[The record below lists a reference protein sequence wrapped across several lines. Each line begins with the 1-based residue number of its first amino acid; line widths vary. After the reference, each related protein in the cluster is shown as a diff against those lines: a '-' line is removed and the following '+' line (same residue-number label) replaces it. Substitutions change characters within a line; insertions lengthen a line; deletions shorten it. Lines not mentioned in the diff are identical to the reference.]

1 MSEAREAPSG
11 TTTGTSKRAPIGH
24 ALVVEDDR
32 LFARTLALMLEEDG
46 LVTQVAHDL
55 ASAREALKAR
65 AFDVLL
71 LDNQLPDGFGLDLA
85 RELPDDDE
93 RPSVLVI
100 TASPRLDDA
109 LAAVRAGWLDFLVKP
124 VSNADVRMSVARAMR
139 TRGLERRLH
148 AAEVAERD
156 PAPRLP
162 SIERICA
169 EITRAESRSERLPP
183 LVLEGETGTG
193 KSWLAREVH
202 KRGRRAQG
210 PFVALNCA
218 ALPATLLEVEL
229 FGSEPGAF
237 TGARA
242 KAGLCETASGG
253 TLFLDEVGELP
264 LELQPKLLTML
275 EGGEVRRVGGLS
287 VRRVDCRIVVA
298 TNRDLA
304 AEVAAGRFREDLF
317 YRLDVLRYAVP
328 PLRERRAEIPTL
340 VEALLHRLDARGALA
355 PGELERLVA
364 HDWPGN
370 LRELR
375 NVVERTVLVTPS
387 GRALEPSR
395 HLLRRGASTE
405 ARRPDA
411 APAPTTTGAPVSGAP
426 ITAPADSTPSA
437 VSDASTTDSSTT
449 DSSSADSSS
458 ADSSSAASSETS
470 HAELDETLET
480 VERRHILATLARH
493 GGRRDETARALG
505 IGVATLRRKLRGW
518 GLPAAGG
525 G

>member
-1 MSEAREAPSG
+1 MSEAREAPNG
-11 TTTGTSKRAPIGH
+11 TPSASNRAPIGH
-24 ALVVEDDR
+24 ALIVEDDR

-71 LDNQLPDGFGLDLA
+71 LDNQLPDGLGLDLA

-124 VSNADVRMSVARAMR
+124 VSNTDVRMSVARAMR

-298 TNRDLA
+298 TNRELA

-395 HLLRRGASTE
+395 HLLRRGASQE

-411 APAPTTTGAPVSGAP
+411 ETTPIASAPMDARDASLLP
-426 ITAPADSTPSA
+426 PSA
-437 VSDASTTDSSTT
+437 ASTTDSSTP
-449 DSSSADSSS
+449 SSSASSS
-458 ADSSSAASSETS
+458 ASSSTPSSNDT
-470 HAELDETLET
+470 ELDETLES

>member
-11 TTTGTSKRAPIGH
+11 TPSASKRAPIGH

-71 LDNQLPDGFGLDLA
+71 LDNQLPDGLGLDLA

-124 VSNADVRMSVARAMR
+124 VSNTDVRMSVARAMR

-202 KRGRRAQG
+202 KRGRRAKG

-218 ALPATLLEVEL
+218 ALPASLLEVEL

-340 VEALLHRLDARGALA
+340 VEALLHRLDER
-355 PGELERLVA
+355 GELERLVA

-395 HLLRRGASTE
+395 HLLRRGASAE
-405 ARRPDA
+405 ARRPDSETV
-411 APAPTTTGAPVSGAP
+411 PTTTGAPIAP
-426 ITAPADSTPSA
+426 ITGAGTPSA
-437 VSDASTTDSSTT
+437 PEAAGDTSRLDSRARDSNAATTDSSE
-449 DSSSADSSS
+449 AV
-458 ADSSSAASSETS
+458 
-470 HAELDETLET
+470 ELDETLEA